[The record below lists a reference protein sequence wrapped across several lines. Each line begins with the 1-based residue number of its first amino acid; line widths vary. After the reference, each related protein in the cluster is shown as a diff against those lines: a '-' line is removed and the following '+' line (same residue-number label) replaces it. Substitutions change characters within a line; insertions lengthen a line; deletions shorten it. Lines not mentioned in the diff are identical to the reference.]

1 MGSKKNVA
9 SGTDRVAVQV
19 GQVHGHRDAGKTGK
33 DAPKADPTPGRSENV
48 RSGNARVGRQVDA
61 ISGDLHI
68 RF

>member
-9 SGTDRVAVQV
+9 SGTDRVAVQA
-19 GQVHGHRDAGKTGK
+19 GQVHGRRDASKTSK
-33 DAPKADPTPGRSENV
+33 DTPKTDPTPVRSENV
-48 RSGNARVGRQVDA
+48 RSGNARVGRQVDV